1 MKKIKIGELE
11 LRKVELLGGMS
22 YEEQLELVLPEGD
35 YVAIVRW
42 METTAGKTAIPDY
55 HKMSWTARTAAL
67 KEIVPWCVEYQ
78 QLKVAT
84 YRYNRKIGH
93 KMQIVSND
101 TRFR

>member
-42 METTAGKTAIPDY
+42 METTAGKTAIPD
-55 HKMSWTARTAAL
+55 
-67 KEIVPWCVEYQ
+67 
-78 QLKVAT
+78 
-84 YRYNRKIGH
+84 
-93 KMQIVSND
+93 
-101 TRFR
+101 